1 MIQAVDLLKSYRY
14 VNRHKALGLYPTY
27 AIDAWLVTTISF
39 LIIDS
44 N

>member
-14 VNRHKALGLYPTY
+14 VNRHKALGLYPY
-27 AIDAWLVTTISF
+27 AVDAWLVTTISF